1 MTSLGPQP
9 GPTAVDIG
17 QRLRSRR
24 AELGLSARELA
35 RRLSLSPS
43 LISQIENGKS
53 NPSVGTLY
61 LIVTELD
68 LSLDEL
74 FSSTGADA
82 SPRKTNG
89 AGDAVGAAPQSPV
102 VTEHDREELQ
112 LASGVR
118 WQRLTHTPDP
128 NVDFLHVIYEPGGA
142 SCAENALMRHAG
154 FEYGYVLEG
163 TLRVAVGFSSYQLG
177 PGDSISFPSTEPHR
191 LAADGN
197 EPVHA
202 IWVVIGRL
210 GDGRVGVRAAGDDYR
225 TSAAS
230 APSPAATRSAP
241 RTY

>member
-1 MTSLGPQP
+1 MTSNAPQT

-74 FSSTGADA
+74 FSSTGAAALSRQGD
-82 SPRKTNG
+82 G
-89 AGDAVGAAPQSPV
+89 ATVPQGPV
-102 VTEHDREELQ
+102 VTEDDREEIQ

-118 WQRLTHTPDP
+118 WQRLTHMPDP

-142 SCAENALMRHAG
+142 SCAEDALMRHAG

-163 TLRVAVGFSSYQLG
+163 ELRVTIGFESYLLG

-191 LAADGN
+191 LAAAGD

-202 IWVVIGRL
+202 IWVVVGRF
-210 GDGRVGVRAAGDDYR
+210 GDDRIAGRPAADYTTPPAR
-225 TSAAS
+225 T
-230 APSPAATRSAP
+230 PSPVATRSAP

>member
-1 MTSLGPQP
+1 MTMNGPQG

-24 AELGLSARELA
+24 AEIGLSARELA

-74 FSSTGADA
+74 FSSTGADGDA
-82 SPRKTNG
+82 SSRRTHDSG
-89 AGDAVGAAPQSPV
+89 GAVGAASQGPV
-102 VTEHDREELQ
+102 VTRGEREELQ

-128 NVDFLHVIYEPGGA
+128 NVDFLHVIYEAGGA
-142 SCAENALMRHAG
+142 SCEENMLMRHAG

-163 TLRVAVGFSSYQLG
+163 RLQVTIAFESYLLG
-177 PGDSISFPSTEPHR
+177 PGDSISFASTEPHR
-191 LAADGN
+191 LAAAGDA
-197 EPVHA
+197 PAHA
-202 IWVVIGRL
+202 IWVVVGRL
-210 GDGRVGVRAAGDDYR
+210 GDHRLARPPADYK
-225 TSAAS
+225 
-230 APSPAATRSAP
+230 APPANTPSLAATKSAP

>member
-1 MTSLGPQP
+1 MTTNGPP
-9 GPTAVDIG
+9 AGPTAVDIG

-61 LIVTELD
+61 LIVTELE

-74 FSSTGADA
+74 FAGVTGRG
-82 SPRKTNG
+82 PER
-89 AGDAVGAAPQSPV
+89 GDGSDGPAPAARRGPV
-102 VTEHDREELQ
+102 VTEDDREELQ

-118 WQRLTHTPDP
+118 WQRLTHSPDP
-128 NVDFLHVIYEPGGA
+128 NVDFLHVIYEPDGA
-142 SCAENALMRHAG
+142 SCADNMLMRHAG

-163 TLRVAVGFSSYQLG
+163 RLQVTIGFESYLLG
-177 PGDSISFPSTEPHR
+177 PGDSISFASIEPHR
-191 LAADGN
+191 LAAASE
-197 EPVHA
+197 EPVRA
-202 IWVVIGRL
+202 IWVVVGRF
-210 GDGRVGVRAAGDDYR
+210 GDVRVLPLPDAAY
-225 TSAAS
+225 TT
-230 APSPAATRSAP
+230 PPANTESFEAIRSAP

>member
-1 MTSLGPQP
+1 MTANAPHH
-9 GPTAVDIG
+9 GPTAIDIG
-17 QRLRSRR
+17 HRLRSRR
-24 AELGLSARELA
+24 AELGISARELA
-35 RRLSLSPS
+35 RRLSVSAS

-74 FSSTGADA
+74 FSGTSEPG
-82 SPRKTNG
+82 SPRARDNV
-89 AGDAVGAAPQSPV
+89 DGAASATTLGPV
-102 VTEHDREELQ
+102 VTKDDREELQ

-118 WQRLTHTPDP
+118 WQRLTHRPDP

-142 SCAENALMRHAG
+142 SCAEDMLMRHAG

-163 TLRVAVGFSSYQLG
+163 RLRVTIAFESYELG

-191 LAADGN
+191 LAAVSD

-202 IWVVIGRL
+202 IWVVVGRL
-210 GDGRVGVRAAGDDYR
+210 GDDRVQPPHATYA
-225 TSAAS
+225 TPPAN
-230 APSPAATRSAP
+230 APSLARMRSAP

>member
-1 MTSLGPQP
+1 MTATGPQH

-24 AELGLSARELA
+24 AELGISARELA
-35 RRLSLSPS
+35 RRLSVSAS

-53 NPSVGTLY
+53 NPSVATLY

-74 FSSTGADA
+74 FSGTTRQESAGGGDGTDGRA
-82 SPRKTNG
+82 S
-89 AGDAVGAAPQSPV
+89 AATQGPV
-102 VTEHDREELQ
+102 VTEDDREELQ

-142 SCAENALMRHAG
+142 SCAENMLMRHAG

-163 TLRVAVGFSSYQLG
+163 RLQVTIAFESYLLG

-191 LAADGN
+191 LASASD

-202 IWVVIGRL
+202 IWVVVGRF
-210 GDGRVGVRAAGDDYR
+210 GDDRIPRPGAVYADS
-225 TSAAS
+225 T
-230 APSPAATRSAP
+230 PSVAGIKSAP

>member
-1 MTSLGPQP
+1 MTTNGPQT
-9 GPTAVDIG
+9 GPTPVDIG

-24 AELGLSARELA
+24 AEIGLSARELA

-74 FSSTGADA
+74 FSSTGADGSRGQGNG
-82 SPRKTNG
+82 SP
-89 AGDAVGAAPQSPV
+89 DAAAPQSPV
-102 VTEHDREELQ
+102 VTEDDREELQ

-118 WQRLTHTPDP
+118 WQRLTHNPDP

-163 TLRVAVGFSSYQLG
+163 QLRVTIGFQSHLLG

-191 LAADGN
+191 LAAAGD

-202 IWVVIGRL
+202 VWVVVGRL
-210 GDGRVGVRAAGDDYR
+210 GDDRVAVRAAGNY
-225 TSAAS
+225 TTPSAS
-230 APSPAATRSAP
+230 TPSPAATRSAP